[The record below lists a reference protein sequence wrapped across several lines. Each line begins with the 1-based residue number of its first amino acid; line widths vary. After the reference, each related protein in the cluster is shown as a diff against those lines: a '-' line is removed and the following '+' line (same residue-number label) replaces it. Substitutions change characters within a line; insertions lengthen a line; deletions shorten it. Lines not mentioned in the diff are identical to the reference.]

1 MSRLTVRVI
10 PNASR
15 SEIAGREGAAWK
27 IRLAAPPV
35 DGKANDALIRFL
47 ADILDLAPSEI
58 DIVKGHSSKTKILS
72 VPMVEED
79 VIDRFQGTG
88 S

>member
-15 SEIAGREGAAWK
+15 SDVAGREGSVWK
-27 IRLAAPPV
+27 ICLAAPPV
-35 DGKANDALIRFL
+35 DGKANDALIRFV
-47 ADILDLAPSEI
+47 AGKLDVAPSTI

-72 VPMVEED
+72 VPMAEED
-79 VIDRFQGTG
+79 IEAALGA
-88 S
+88 